1 MWGLFPQEKQPRSI
15 KLHFLHLIWQS
26 RSNRNNE
33 ISFTTSLLQGCPTY
47 PLKSKRWEIICP
59 RLWQGHCSRLT
70 KEYSNFIE
78 WKATQSKQT
87 PKPLSRHPSPA
98 GLLLSPPSRAPAIQG
113 KCVFP
118 TLELSS
124 RVCPA
129 GVLPRGERGDGLEVT
144 STHIPLRHV
153 TSSPPVALA
162 LLASSSEPERLRR
175 GGQQKVKQSCSPSA
189 HQEYEDFKS
198 FTTHGVLKPP
208 FYIYS
213 ELWLLQWTHLVDE
226 GQRRTYAF
234 NKHRPDK
241 RHAIITHCLFH
252 MMHLTIKA
260 FTFRLNEKERTNKP
274 S

>member
-1 MWGLFPQEKQPRSI
+1 MSSETLKKTNMDSNTLETSENHETCSKVSIFSIQSHGSLGETLKWLLILKCWTLGCSLKNLRDMWGLFPQEKHPRSI

-175 GGQQKVKQSCSPSA
+175 GGRRKVKQSRSPSA
-189 HQEYEDFKS
+189 PQEYEDF
-198 FTTHGVLKPP
+198 
-208 FYIYS
+208 
-213 ELWLLQWTHLVDE
+213 
-226 GQRRTYAF
+226 
-234 NKHRPDK
+234 
-241 RHAIITHCLFH
+241 
-252 MMHLTIKA
+252 
-260 FTFRLNEKERTNKP
+260 
-274 S
+274 